1 MGDQDKLTEAMR
13 KLMPQIRTSFV
24 KGANRT
30 KLTSVVRVETRE
42 SVGNVRLPEPGWPGP
57 SDELVEPANEPD
69 KASRLYRELSVT
81 PMATDE
87 MTLLADVTSFGEE
100 TAEAYRRAV
109 LETVASG
116 ASEAPPAGPP
126 NEHDLRARAERLGM
140 PCRIVAGPGIYPTI
154 KDLSDPYIEEVV
166 LENRWSAY
174 RILMLPLT
182 STGPWVEELEVGF
195 LIDWA
200 LGGNDA
206 VTLGAGQRLYVHNAE
221 SCYLYDS

>member
-100 TAEAYRRAV
+100 TAEQ
-109 LETVASG
+109 
-116 ASEAPPAGPP
+116 
-126 NEHDLRARAERLGM
+126 LGM

-166 LENRWSAY
+166 LENRWSAC

-200 LGGNDA
+200 LGVNDS

-221 SCYLYDS
+221 SCYLYD